1 MTGKRREQAGALS
14 RATSCEGR
22 RDLIG
27 HVPQDGGGGG
37 AGGRRLGCVRAVVR
51 RAAFG
56 RKERF
61 HQRDRQQLQPFDGVT
76 VTAPSRIAQ
85 PRENVGTRA
94 VPRRRRVAVQRIEAQ
109 FEVGGQRAGQR
120 RIRALTVAARN
131 ADQRNQQVAK

>member
-1 MTGKRREQAGALS
+1 MARERGEQADALRRTAGGES
-14 RATSCEGR
+14 R
-22 RDLIG
+22 RDLIDDM
-27 HVPQDGGGGG
+27 PQDGGGGR
-37 AGGRRLGCVRAVVR
+37 AGRCCVVR
-51 RAAFG
+51 CILVLRVLAG
-56 RKERF
+56 RELSL